1 MYSNPAYYILLTT
14 SAIIFFIYVNAVKK
28 NNKSKDFEIINTTI
42 VDNNAYWV
50 YNNSLYHANFFDDSI
65 DKHTV
70 KKINNFGMDADEMHS
85 IIKEFGQK

>member
-1 MYSNPAYYILLTT
+1 VYSNPAYYILLTT

-42 VDNNAYWV
+42 VDNNAYCV